1 MFISFSSHRSVIMSD
16 ENKPNVPAAA
26 APEIELAKLAIDEE
40 KSSNGSVSPAP
51 PTAGGSTAGGA
62 GNGDFKETFKA
73 FSKFGD
79 TKSDGKFITLS
90 QSDKWMKQAKVI
102 DKKITTT
109 DTAIHFK
116 KLKSMK
122 ISYADYNKYLEDLT
136 TTKKVDIA
144 EIKNKL
150 ANCGAPGI
158 KQVSSVIKIT

>member
-1 MFISFSSHRSVIMSD
+1 MSD
-16 ENKPNVPAAA
+16 EKKANVSANGAS
-26 APEIELAKLAIDEE
+26 APEIELAKLAIDEQ
-40 KSSNGSVSPAP
+40 KSNGSVSPAS
-51 PTAGGSTAGGA
+51 TAGSSGGGA
-62 GNGDFKETFKA
+62 GNGDLKETFKA

-79 TKSDGKFITLS
+79 TKSDGKLITLS

-122 ISYADYNKYLEDLT
+122 ISYADYNKFLDDLT

-158 KQVSSVIKIT
+158 NQVSSVLYSLFLYLKFIYYIKIF